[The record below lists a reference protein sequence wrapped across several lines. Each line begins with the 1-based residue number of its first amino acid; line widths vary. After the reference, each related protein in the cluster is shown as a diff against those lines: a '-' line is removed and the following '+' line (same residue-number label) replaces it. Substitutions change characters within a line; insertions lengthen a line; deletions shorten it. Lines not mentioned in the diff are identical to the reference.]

1 VTLGESI
8 LLNVRELRPKDY
20 YFFSLINNDFPDIT
34 QNHFVLLI
42 ICRLAGLCEEDLGMI
57 PAKFVKPLSEWLG
70 PNVLNDR
77 VMTVEQWLEM
87 AFHLCKQRWDSSVE
101 WLEQQP
107 VSKILLMAKLQ
118 SDFASKQNE
127 EMKRASRKKK

>member
-1 VTLGESI
+1 
-8 LLNVRELRPKDY
+8 
-20 YFFSLINNDFPDIT
+20 
-34 QNHFVLLI
+34 
-42 ICRLAGLCEEDLGMI
+42 MI